1 MERVILPLVEEQDQM
16 GERDLFY
23 SFFVL
28 GRFKSD
34 RSRWL
39 GRRLRLPPLPCC
51 LYRVTSKEPSKS
63 AVELPPTQ
71 TLNCPGSYP

>member
-16 GERDLFY
+16 VKRDLFY

-39 GRRLRLPPLPCC
+39 DC
-51 LYRVTSKEPSKS
+51 
-63 AVELPPTQ
+63 TQ
-71 TLNCPGSYP
+71 VAGSDFFPRHVVFIG

>member
-39 GRRLRLPPLPCC
+39 DC
-51 LYRVTSKEPSKS
+51 
-63 AVELPPTQ
+63 TQ
-71 TLNCPGSYP
+71 VAGSDFFPRHVVFIG